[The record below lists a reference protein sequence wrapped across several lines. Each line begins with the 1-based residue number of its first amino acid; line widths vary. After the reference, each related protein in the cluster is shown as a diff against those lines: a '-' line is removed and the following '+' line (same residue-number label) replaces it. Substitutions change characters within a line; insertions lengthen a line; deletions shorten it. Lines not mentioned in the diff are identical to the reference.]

1 MSSALTKR
9 PMIVLVLILQIIPLL
24 LLPAQSYST
33 KTQEWWLPALLALLV
48 VLADF
53 QIIGRQRVESWPW
66 YLISFAQGF
75 NIISRLLMLWPN
87 STQNVGGAWVI
98 NVPYIVLTLLAMVL
112 SVFALWYTELSEVRN
127 TMLPT

>member
-87 STQNVGGAWVI
+87 STQNVGGAWVV

>member
-1 MSSALTKR
+1 MSAALTRR
-9 PMIVLVLILQIIPLL
+9 PVIVLVLILQIIPLL

-127 TMLPT
+127 TMLPM

>member
-127 TMLPT
+127 TMLPM

>member
-1 MSSALTKR
+1 MSAALTRR
-9 PMIVLVLILQIIPLL
+9 PVIVLVLILQIIPLL

>member
-1 MSSALTKR
+1 MSAALTRR
-9 PMIVLVLILQIIPLL
+9 PVIVLVLILQIIPLL

-87 STQNVGGAWVI
+87 STQNVGGAWVV

-127 TMLPT
+127 TMLPM

>member
-1 MSSALTKR
+1 MSAALTRR
-9 PMIVLVLILQIIPLL
+9 PVIVLVLILQIIPLL

-112 SVFALWYTELSEVRN
+112 SVFALWDTELSEVRN
-127 TMLPT
+127 TMLPM